1 MKSWF
6 PKEIGGEIYKGFGDE
21 YQSGFVSKTK
31 STLYNLKQICNLDF
45 QLVRHLF

>member
-21 YQSGFVSKTK
+21 YQSGFVSKTSK
-31 STLYNLKQICNLDF
+31 VYIVQFKADL
-45 QLVRHLF
+45 